1 MASWVSQ
8 LSAGPK
14 MTLSHSRLLWTIAIV
29 TLALMPLVLPGY
41 WVYQLSLAGANVLA
55 ALGLNILTGYAGQ
68 ISLGHAGFLAIGSYI
83 ASTITAALGGNGFW
97 LSIPL
102 AGVLTGLAGLVLFIP
117 ALRLGTIYLAIAT
130 LGFGAAVSQV
140 LIRISVLT
148 GTYEGIH
155 VPIPMIGEMTV
166 ERNLIMYFS
175 TAVIVLFLV
184 WIARNVIHSK
194 LGRAFIAIR
203 DKELAAEAMGISLP
217 RYKAYAFV
225 LSALYTGIAGAL
237 HAHIVGI
244 SQAEVFHLGTS
255 IQLFSM
261 IVLGGLA
268 SLPGSILGAL
278 FLSLLPELL
287 KTVITSQSYYNVV
300 YGILYGGSLV
310 LVIIFMPYGI
320 WGALVRFTF
329 KFPRLRKFF
338 AGA

>member
-1 MASWVSQ
+1 MRFSIS
-8 LSAGPK
+8 G
-14 MTLSHSRLLWTIAIV
+14 SRWLFAAVIVILLPF
-29 TLALMPLVLPGY
+29 LLPGY
-41 WVYQLSLAGANVLA
+41 WTYQLSLAGANILA
-55 ALGLNILTGYAGQ
+55 ALGLNLLTGYAGQ

-83 ASTITAALGGNGFW
+83 AALMTASLGGGWFWAAL
-97 LSIPL
+97 PL
-102 AGVLTGLAGLVLFIP
+102 AGIITGLTGLILFIP

-140 LIRISVLT
+140 LIRISVVT
-148 GTYEGIH
+148 NTYEGIH
-155 VPIPMIGEMTV
+155 VPIPAIGSIPL
-166 ERNLIMYFS
+166 ERNIAMYLI
-175 TAVIVLFLV
+175 TAGLVFLLV
-184 WIARNVIHSK
+184 WVAQNVIYSK

-244 SQAEVFHLGTS
+244 TQAEVFNLGTS

-268 SLPGSILGAL
+268 TLPGSIVGAL

-287 KTVITSQSYYNVV
+287 KLLVTSQNYYNAI
-300 YGILYGGSLV
+300 YGVMYGGLLV
-310 LVIIFMPYGI
+310 VVIIFMPYGI
-320 WGALVRFTF
+320 WGALVRASVR
-329 KFPRLRKFF
+329 FPKLRKFF
-338 AGA
+338 VGA